1 MAVDP
6 LSWLLAPA
14 ILQGLTRA
22 LAWAAEQAAWALVE
36 EKPSSGW

>member
-22 LAWAAEQAAWALVE
+22 LAWALVE